1 MSTGSPTAATAA
13 TDAAAPAP
21 DDALSQSPSEAPG
34 SSDRAAEAR
43 EAAASR
49 RAARLANLKP
59 QRPDLPSLRNLDS
72 SIKRNTAV
80 IKKLRQV
87 SEEQRESLLEELK
100 AVNLSKFLSEAVIAL
115 CEARLKA
122 ADIHAAAQVC
132 VYMHQQYKDFTP
144 ALIPS
149 LVKVIIPIGKSGTED
164 GQADA
169 LNTVR
174 KRGALRL
181 LTELYFLG
189 LYDDAAILVAVSKE
203 LSSRDIMK
211 SDKDRDLLLGNMTLL
226 VSFARHARPL
236 LKIQPNE
243 AEAETFDDLSITQEQ
258 ERQLKETLTSF
269 YEDSLSLLLNEH
281 NLLREKDRE
290 NERVLLNKG
299 ELNEEV
305 TAAYERKRKACEQLF
320 RSVSSLAEALSKEMP
335 ALPEDSRTTRIA
347 GGLEANTPGAN
358 KDRVLEPIWDDE
370 DSRIFYEDLPDLR
383 VLVPAVL
390 LGDSDPRNTDRDVE
404 SIVELKDNVVT
415 TIEEQ
420 GDSGTSGDGRS
431 KGKLKD
437 EEKDKEKDKEIE
449 KEGEKEKT
457 KASDAANLDN
467 LLLRLPTCVS
477 RDLID
482 QLTVEFC
489 YLNSKGAR
497 RKLVRA
503 LFAVP
508 RTALEL
514 LPYYSRMVATL
525 NAYMKDVA
533 PQLLAL
539 LEEEFNFLLNKK
551 DQMNV
556 EVRIRN
562 IRFLGELGKFRVAHA
577 GQLFSCLKA
586 CLDDF
591 SHHNIEVACAL
602 LETSGR
608 FFARLPETSVRMGNM
623 LDIMMRL
630 RNAKNLDVRQSTLVE
645 NAYYQCRP
653 PERSARVAKIRPA
666 LHQYIRRLLFV
677 ELDRTSIERILRQ
690 IRKLPWQ
697 QCEAYLL
704 KCLMKVH
711 RGKYSQVHLVASLTA
726 GLSRYH
732 DAFSI
737 AVVDQVLA
745 ESLRF
750 YGHVGML
757 LRSTWNHGFLMSF
770 DLLGSRFDAILDH
783 VAICQLLEEV
793 RLGLE
798 VNKYRMQ
805 QRRLTAMRFLGELYN
820 YRLVDSGVIFDTL
833 YLILFCGHGTPEQ
846 EALDPPE
853 DCFRIRLVIVLL
865 ETCGQYFDRG
875 STKRRLDHFL
885 VYFQRY
891 ILSKIGT
898 PLDLEFDLQDL
909 FAELRPKLVRYGTFE
924 EAQQAVS
931 EIEALEAKATANDGA
946 AAATAL
952 SQVNGTKT
960 TLTAVEEEGEGD
972 SDSDRESIASL
983 DDEEEGDRED
993 TADRR
998 DEEDDADRDTDEGD
1012 DHPPVLDENEDHVK
1026 LRQQRARVVDPE
1038 EEASFEREMRAL
1050 MQESLDARKLE
1061 PRARPLNMTIPLSLL
1076 ESSRGNADVGS
1087 GLGPDSADGMDGRK
1101 DNAMT
1106 FRLVFRKGNKQQ
1118 AKQLKIP
1125 KESALAQASRRK
1137 SFAKQE
1143 AEDAQ
1148 EKQDIKRRVLAYNER
1163 ADEDSNRILPAPIQ
1177 QAMPPSLSRSVDI
1190 GEGDAIALGLGNSGP
1205 ALGPRSG
1212 YGSAARQRRPVA
1224 AGLGRRR

>member
-1 MSTGSPTAATAA
+1 MSTGSPTAA
-13 TDAAAPAP
+13 APAS
-21 DDALSQSPSEAPG
+21 DDALSTSPSEAPG

-100 AVNLSKFLSEAVIAL
+100 AVNLSKFISEAVIAI
-115 CEARLKA
+115 CEAKLKA

-149 LVKVIIPIGKSGTED
+149 LVKVVIPIGKSGTED

-189 LYDDAAILVAVSKE
+189 LYDDAAILVAVIKE

-211 SDKDRDLLLGNMTLL
+211 SDKDRDVLLGNMTLL

-236 LKIQPNE
+236 LRLQPNE
-243 AEAETFDDLSITQEQ
+243 TEAEAFDDLSITQEQ

-269 YEDSLSLLLNEH
+269 YEDSLSLLLTEH

-347 GGLEANTPGAN
+347 GGLEANTPDAS
-358 KDRVLEPIWDDE
+358 KDRVLEPSWDDE

-404 SIVELKDNVVT
+404 SIVELKDDLVT
-415 TIEEQ
+415 TIEQQ
-420 GDSGTSGDGRS
+420 GDGGTSGDGRS

-437 EEKDKEKDKEIE
+437 EGKDKEKDKESE

-562 IRFLGELGKFRVAHA
+562 IRFLGELGKFRVAQA
-577 GQLFSCLKA
+577 SQLFSCLKA

-737 AVVDQVLA
+737 AVVDQ
-745 ESLRF
+745 
-750 YGHVGML
+750 
-757 LRSTWNHGFLMSF
+757 
-770 DLLGSRFDAILDH
+770 
-783 VAICQLLEEV
+783 LLEEV

-924 EAQQAVS
+924 EAQQAVL
-931 EIEALEAKATANDGA
+931 EIEALEAKATADDGT

-972 SDSDRESIASL
+972 SESDRESIASL

-1061 PRARPLNMTIPLSLL
+1061 PRARALNMSIPLSLL
-1076 ESSRGNADVGS
+1076 ESSRGNAEVGS
-1087 GLGPDSADGMDGRK
+1087 GSPDSSDGMDGRK

-1106 FRLVFRKGNKQQ
+1106 FKLVIRKGNKQQ
-1118 AKQLKIP
+1118 AKQLMIP

-1137 SFAKQE
+1137 E
-1143 AEDAQ
+1143 AEEAQ

-1163 ADEDSNRILPAPIQ
+1163 ADEDSNRILPPPIQ
-1177 QAMPPSLSRSVDI
+1177 QAMPPNLSRSVDI